1 MLIESLLLPFF
12 LVVSLYLLSST
23 SIDDKPQAFLNIHI
37 GILLILSCV
46 SWLLCKHE
54 LHALEDNKSATASS
68 TLNESVNFKKLIPF
82 WLSSILG
89 MWFLSMPLL
98 FAPVFS
104 DIHDTG
110 IFSSAYRLITVI
122 VNVMMVL
129 SGIYG
134 PRFARDY
141 NNKNYAVLYE
151 DLKKTAY
158 ISIGMFLPLFLIFMI
173 FPKEILSI
181 FGPDFSAGAHWLQ
194 IMATGQLVYSATGL
208 VGLLLN
214 MIHKEKLEL
223 MLMVLSSVLMLT
235 MMLVLGYLYS
245 ITGIAIAFAVGLAF
259 KNLVSLFFAHS
270 ILKKLIAVNITHSV

>member
-1 MLIESLLLPFF
+1 
-12 LVVSLYLLSST
+12 
-23 SIDDKPQAFLNIHI
+23 
-37 GILLILSCV
+37 
-46 SWLLCKHE
+46 
-54 LHALEDNKSATASS
+54 
-68 TLNESVNFKKLIPF
+68 
-82 WLSSILG
+82 
-89 MWFLSMPLL
+89 MPLL

-134 PRFARDY
+134 PRFARNY
-141 NNKNYAVLYE
+141 NNKNYALLYE

-158 ISIGMFLPLFLIFMI
+158 ISMGMFLPLFLIFMI
-173 FPKEILSI
+173 FPSEILGI
-181 FGPDFSAGAHWLQ
+181 FGADFRAGAHWLQ
-194 IMATGQLVYSATGL
+194 IMAAGQLIYSATGL

-223 MLMVLSSVLMLT
+223 MLMVLSSVLMVI
-235 MMLVLGYLYS
+235 MMLILGYLYS

-270 ILKKLIAVNITHSV
+270 ILKKLIATHINHSA